1 MAMQDDAIDNPRCPR
16 ISFTEAEI
24 NSFYKPWLKAI
35 VVKILEKTFSFLTV
49 KRRLESLWARVGK
62 IQVSDMVNDFY
73 LVRFSDDTDYQRA
86 AFGEQW
92 KIYDFYISVS
102 CWSPAFNEEE
112 PIRKILTWVR
122 LPRLPIHYFN
132 SLAITRIGNSI
143 RKTVCL
149 DLATEEGAHACYARV
164 CVELDLT
171 KPLLG
176 KYIID
181 NRVLRIEYK
190 SLENICFSCGFYGH
204 KLDRCPKLEPP
215 QANPVTPE
223 SPPTLT
229 TQEGDS
235 GE

>member
-1 MAMQDDAIDNPRCPR
+1 MQDDAIDNPRCPR

-92 KIYDFYISVS
+92 
-102 CWSPAFNEEE
+102 N
-112 PIRKILTWVR
+112 
-122 LPRLPIHYFN
+122 
-132 SLAITRIGNSI
+132 LAITRIGNSI